1 MNNKKFDHIIKEK
14 MDHLITESNIDGWSK
29 FESKWNELNI
39 NNTGEDLKFDTL
51 IKKKVYHQKQ
61 TYNAEHWLKMKEE
74 LRIIDER
81 RNTVFIS
88 KVLEFA
94 AIFLFVFTFSHLSGL
109 MYFDNGVKNESNVFA
124 SASSTEAL
132 KNSEYNKPSVTTL
145 KFTPETKNNT
155 IIPIQKPIIATD
167 TDATIGKPDFSE
179 NIVSGV
185 SNHGSVITQSDDILL
200 PSDTDSGSKT
210 ENIKIENYLSEETDL
225 KENITDND
233 LTLALLPTSDIKYP
247 ESEIAMIFPM
257 KLKTPPHVSK
267 IALSAYVSGDINL
280 INTPFDKLYSLASY
294 NKEALNNSYGINI
307 SKQKNNFEAETGL
320 GYALREYQPK
330 LVTEAYGQNPDF
342 YFEKSLKKISFDL
355 VNIPINLKYHF
366 VTTHNFSIYVMAGAA
381 INLVM
386 NAEYDIFES
395 LRQGRPPVGRYTPE
409 QARLDEKPF
418 IRGILN
424 GDNIKDNYFGTIGFG
439 FGVEKK
445 LFSNTSI
452 YIQPSYQRQ
461 FISAD
466 IGIGPNKDK
475 IHTSSLQ
482 FGIKTIIN

>member
-14 MDHLITESNIDGWSK
+14 MDHLITDSNIDGWSK
-29 FESKWNELNI
+29 FESKWNELNLHNI
-39 NNTGEDLKFDTL
+39 GDDRKFDAQ

-61 TYNAEHWLKMKEE
+61 KYNAEHWLKMKEE

-109 MYFDNGVKNESNVFA
+109 IYFDQGVKNESKKFA
-124 SASSTEAL
+124 SASSAEKL
-132 KNSEYNKPSVTTL
+132 KNSENNKPAETTF
-145 KFTPETKNNT
+145 KITPKTKNNN
-155 IIPIQKPIIATD
+155 ILRNQKSVISPDIE
-167 TDATIGKPDFSE
+167 ATISNPDISE

-185 SNHGSVITQSDDILL
+185 SNYEFVITQSEDILP
-200 PSDTDSGSKT
+200 PSDIDSGPIT
-210 ENIKIENYLSEETDL
+210 ENTIIEKNLTEERDPN
-225 KENITDND
+225 ENISYNDN
-233 LTLALLPTSDIKYP
+233 TLAFLPALDKKYP

-257 KLKTPPHVSK
+257 KLRTPPHVSK

-307 SKQKNNFEAETGL
+307 SKKKNNFEAETGL
-320 GYALREYQPK
+320 GYAYREYQPK

-482 FGIKTIIN
+482 VGIKTIIN

>member
-1 MNNKKFDHIIKEK
+1 MNNKKFDHIIKDK
-14 MDHLITESNIDGWSK
+14 MNHLITESNIDGWSK
-29 FESKWNELNI
+29 FESKWNELNV
-39 NNTGEDLKFDTL
+39 NKTGEDLKFDTL

-61 TYNAEHWLKMKEE
+61 KYNAEHWLKMKEE

-109 MYFDNGVKNESNVFA
+109 MYFDNGVKVFA
-124 SASSTEAL
+124 SASSTGHL
-132 KNSEYNKPSVTTL
+132 KNSDYKKPSETTL
-145 KFTPETKNNT
+145 KFTPTTNKNKT
-155 IIPIQKPIIATD
+155 ILNQKSIISPD
-167 TDATIGKPDFSE
+167 TDATISKPDLSE

-185 SNHGSVITQSDDILL
+185 SNHGFVTIQSDHILL
-200 PSDTDSGSKT
+200 PSGTASRPIT
-210 ENIKIENYLSEETDL
+210 ENTKIEKYLSEETDL
-225 KENITDND
+225 NENISDND
-233 LTLALLPTSDIKYP
+233 LTLAHLPTSDIKYP

-320 GYALREYQPK
+320 GYAYREYQPK